1 MSRQFARNS
10 NILKAKIDNV
20 LPNLNVLEEYSECLG
35 KVELR
40 QKDLDEI
47 TVLLFERK
55 EEYFLLRNRRLNEF
69 MHGFNLIS
77 RKLKEMYQ
85 IWPPFVMASFLA
97 LSRRKRA
104 GKRSGGEK

>member
-35 KVELR
+35 K
-40 QKDLDEI
+40 
-47 TVLLFERK
+47 
-55 EEYFLLRNRRLNEF
+55 
-69 MHGFNLIS
+69 
-77 RKLKEMYQ
+77 

-104 GKRSGGEK
+104 GKRSGGEKVFRVFFNVSMFQILIILDN